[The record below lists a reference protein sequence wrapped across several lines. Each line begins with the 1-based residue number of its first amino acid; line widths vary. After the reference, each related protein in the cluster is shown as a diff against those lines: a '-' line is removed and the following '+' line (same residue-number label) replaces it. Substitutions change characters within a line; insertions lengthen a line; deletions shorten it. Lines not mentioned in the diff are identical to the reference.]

1 MTADPILVLQLHRMG
16 DLILTFP
23 LLVRLRQLWPHNPL
37 WVVAE
42 PAFFEQLMPL
52 APDAVFFPPSHCQ
65 TLAQSSYAAAINL
78 SSSPVA
84 AQTMAALD
92 APLKLGPVAD
102 GTGLHVEGFWQ
113 LYRAALTQNNHANAF
128 HWADLHLLDLLPS
141 PNLASVGHSRPTPA
155 GTRRVGLV
163 LGASEAA
170 KRPDAGFWAR
180 LALRLAAADLT
191 PVFLGGKGEMELG
204 QEVVQRTGLAQAN
217 LCGKLALREVAALMG
232 TLDLCVTPDTGP
244 MHLADFLGVP
254 VLNLSMGPVHAR
266 ETGPSAPG
274 QWVLR
279 AAMSCVGC
287 WQCTRG
293 RLFCKQAF
301 MPAPVAKVITDIHAG
316 LTDANAALPTAAKG
330 LGLYRTGRDALGLHT
345 LSRVSSSPAQTE
357 ASCRPLLEDVWQ
369 AAFLYLYDP
378 AQAPLLCQRLTLL
391 RAGHPRLALSL
402 ARRMA
407 RLCAICGDHLK
418 QRSPLPDDFWR
429 RQPGMIRLF
438 TGYLHMFLQNS
449 GFSQQGWH
457 VAVQRLAAL
466 APLFANPA

>member
-1 MTADPILVLQLHRMG
+1 MAADPILVLQLHRMG

-23 LLVRLRQLWPHNPL
+23 LLMRLRQLWPHNPL

-52 APDAVFFPPSHCQ
+52 APDAVFFPSSHCEA
-65 TLAQSSYAAAINL
+65 LAQRSYAAAINL

-84 AQTMAALD
+84 AQTMAQLES
-92 APLKLGPVAD
+92 PLKLGPEAN
-102 GTGLHVEGFWQ
+102 GAGLHIQGFWQ

-128 HWADLHLLDLLPS
+128 HWADLHLLDLAPS
-141 PNLASVGHSRPTPA
+141 PNLASVGHSRPAPA

-191 PVFLGGKGEMELG
+191 PIFLGGKGEMELG
-204 QEVVQRTGLAQAN
+204 QEVAQRTGLAQAN
-217 LCGKLALREVAALMG
+217 LCGKLTLREVASLMG

-287 WQCTRG
+287 WQCHRG
-293 RLFCKQAF
+293 RLYCKQAF
-301 MPAPVAKVITDIHAG
+301 LPAPVARVIMEIHQG
-316 LTDANAALPTAAKG
+316 LASASAPVITAAKG
-330 LGLYRTGRDALGLHT
+330 LALYRTGRDALGLHT
-345 LSRVSSSPAQTE
+345 LTRISATPE

-378 AQAPLLCQRLTLL
+378 AQEPLLRQRLALL
-391 RAGHPRLALSL
+391 RAAHPQLAQSL
-402 ARRMA
+402 AA
-407 RLCAICGDHLK
+407 RIAKLCAICSDHLK

-429 RQPGMIRLF
+429 RQPGMLRLF
-438 TGYLHMFLQNS
+438 TGHLHMFLQNT
-449 GFSQQGWH
+449 GFSDQGWH
-457 VAVQRLAAL
+457 MAVQRLAAL
-466 APLFANPA
+466 APLFTSPA

>member
-1 MTADPILVLQLHRMG
+1 MAADPILVLQLHRMG

-52 APDAVFFPPSHCQ
+52 APDAVFFPSSHCEA
-65 TLAQSSYAAAINL
+65 LAQRSYAAAINL

-84 AQTMAALD
+84 AQTMAQLQS
-92 APLKLGPVAD
+92 PLKLGPVAN
-102 GTGLHVEGFWQ
+102 GTDLHIQGFWQ

-128 HWADLHLLDLLPS
+128 HWADLHLLDLAPS
-141 PNLASVGHSRPTPA
+141 PNRASVGRSRPAPA

-204 QEVVQRTGLAQAN
+204 QEVAHRTGLAQAN
-217 LCGKLALREVAALMG
+217 LCGKLTLREVASLMG

-287 WQCTRG
+287 WQCSRG
-293 RLFCKQAF
+293 RLYCKQAF
-301 MPAPVAKVITDIHAG
+301 LPAPVSKVIIEIHQG
-316 LTDANAALPTAAKG
+316 LASASAHVITAAKG
-330 LGLYRTGRDALGLHT
+330 LALYRTGRDALGLHT
-345 LSRVSSSPAQTE
+345 LSRVSNTPE

-369 AAFLYLYDP
+369 AAFLYLYDA
-378 AQAPLLCQRLTLL
+378 AQEPLLRQRLALL
-391 RAGHPRLALSL
+391 RDEHPRLAQSL
-402 ARRMA
+402 AGRIA
-407 RLCAICGDHLK
+407 KLCAICSDHLK

-429 RQPGMIRLF
+429 RQPGMLRLF
-438 TGYLHMFLQNS
+438 TGHLHMFLQNT
-449 GFSQQGWH
+449 GFSDQGWH
-457 VAVQRLAAL
+457 MAVQRLAAL
-466 APLFANPA
+466 APLFTSPA

>member
-1 MTADPILVLQLHRMG
+1 MAADPILVLQLHRMG

-23 LLVRLRQLWPHNPL
+23 LLMRLRQLWPHNPL
-37 WVVAE
+37 WVAAE

-52 APDAVFFPPSHCQ
+52 APDVVFFPSSHCGV
-65 TLAQSSYAAAINL
+65 LAQRSYAAAINL
-78 SSSPVA
+78 SSSPTA
-84 AQTMAALD
+84 AQTMAQLQS
-92 APLKLGPVAD
+92 PLKLGPVAN
-102 GTGLHVEGFWQ
+102 TTNLHVEGFWQ
-113 LYRAALTQNNHANAF
+113 LYRAALTQNNRANAF
-128 HWADLHLLDLLPS
+128 HWADLHLLDLAPH
-141 PNLASVGHSRPTPA
+141 PNLSAVGHSRPAPA

-191 PVFLGGKGEMELG
+191 PVFLGGKNEVQLG
-204 QEVVQRTGLAQAN
+204 QEVAQRTGLSQAN
-217 LCGKLALREVAALMG
+217 LCGKLTLRELAALMN

-293 RLFCKQAF
+293 RLYCKQAF
-301 MPAPVAKVITDIHAG
+301 LPAPVSNIIIQIHKGLAVAGSPAIT
-316 LTDANAALPTAAKG
+316 PAKG
-330 LGLYRTGRDALGLHT
+330 LALYRTGRNALGLHT
-345 LSRVSSSPAQTE
+345 LNRVSATPE
-357 ASCRPLLEDVWQ
+357 PSCRPLLEDVWQ
-369 AAFLYLYDP
+369 AAFLYLYDA
-378 AQAPLLCQRLTLL
+378 AQEPLLGQKLALL
-391 RAGHPRLALSL
+391 RSEHPKLTQKLAE
-402 ARRMA
+402 RIA
-407 RLCAICGDHLK
+407 RLCSICSDHLK
-418 QRSPLPDDFWR
+418 QRSSLPVDFWR
-429 RQPGMIRLF
+429 SQPGMMRLF
-438 TGYLHMFLQNS
+438 TGYLHMFLENT
-449 GFSQQGWH
+449 GFSDQGWR

-466 APLFANPA
+466 APLFATPA

>member
-1 MTADPILVLQLHRMG
+1 MAADPILVLQLHRMG

-23 LLVRLRQLWPHNPL
+23 LLMRLRQLWPHNPL

-42 PAFFEQLMPL
+42 PIFFEQLMPL
-52 APDAVFFPPSHCQ
+52 APDAVFFPSSHCKA
-65 TLAQSSYAAAINL
+65 LAQRSYAAAINL

-92 APLKLGPVAD
+92 SPLKLGPVAN
-102 GTGLHVEGFWQ
+102 GTGLHIQGFWQ

-128 HWADLHLLDLLPS
+128 HWADLHLLDLLPN
-141 PNLASVGHSRPTPA
+141 PNLASVGHARPAAA

-163 LGASEAA
+163 LGASESA

-180 LALRLAAADLT
+180 LALRLVAADLT
-191 PVFLGGKGEMELG
+191 PVFLGGKGEQQLG

-217 LCGKLALREVAALMG
+217 MCGKLALREVAALMG

-287 WQCTRG
+287 WQCNRG

-301 MPAPVAKVITDIHAG
+301 LPAPVARIVTEIHQNLANPGTPAIAAARG
-316 LTDANAALPTAAKG
+316 LA
-330 LGLYRTGRDALGLHT
+330 LYRTGRDALGLHT
-345 LSRVSSSPAQTE
+345 LNRVSATPE
-357 ASCRPLLEDVWQ
+357 VSCRPLLEDAWQ
-369 AAFLYLYDP
+369 AAFLYLYDA
-378 AQAPLLCQRLTLL
+378 AQEPLLRQRLARL
-391 RAGHPRLALSL
+391 RTAHPRLSQSL
-402 ARRMA
+402 AERMA
-407 RLCAICGDHLK
+407 RLCAVCSGHLK
-418 QRSPLPDDFWR
+418 QRSPLPEDFWR
-429 RQPGMIRLF
+429 RQPGMVRLF
-438 TGYLHMFLQNS
+438 TGHLHMFLQNA
-449 GFSQQGWH
+449 GFSDQGWRM
-457 VAVQRLAAL
+457 AVQRLAAL

>member
-23 LLVRLRQLWPHNPL
+23 LLVRLRQLWPQNPL

-52 APDAVFFPPSHCQ
+52 APDAVFFPPSHCEV
-65 TLAQSSYAAAINL
+65 LAQHSYAAAINL

-84 AQTMAALD
+84 AQTMAQLQS
-92 APLKLGPVAD
+92 PLKLGPVANS
-102 GTGLHVEGFWQ
+102 TGLHIQGFWQ
-113 LYRAALTQNNHANAF
+113 LYRAALTQNNRANAF
-128 HWADLHLLDLLPS
+128 HWADLHLLDLAPN
-141 PNLASVGHSRPTPA
+141 PNLACVGHSRPAPA

-191 PVFLGGKGEMELG
+191 PVFLGGKNEMELG
-204 QEVVQRTGLAQAN
+204 QQVAQRTGLAQAN
-217 LCGKLALREVAALMG
+217 LCGKLTLREVAALMG

-293 RLFCKQAF
+293 RLYCKQAF
-301 MPAPVAKVITDIHAG
+301 LPAPVASIIMEIHQSLTNSSAPVITAARG
-316 LTDANAALPTAAKG
+316 LA
-330 LGLYRTGRDALGLHT
+330 LYRTGRDALGLHT
-345 LSRVSSSPAQTE
+345 LNRVSAVPE

-369 AAFLYLYDP
+369 AAFLYLYDA
-378 AQAPLLCQRLTLL
+378 AQEPLLRQRLAAL
-391 RAGHPRLALSL
+391 RAAHPKLAQSL
-402 ARRMA
+402 AGRIA
-407 RLCAICGDHLK
+407 RLCAVCSDHLK
-418 QRSPLPDDFWR
+418 QRSPLPADFWR
-429 RQPGMIRLF
+429 RQPGMVRLF
-438 TGYLHMFLQNS
+438 TGHLHMHLENT
-449 GFSQQGWH
+449 GFSDQGWRM
-457 VAVQRLAAL
+457 AVQRLAAL
-466 APLFANPA
+466 APFFATPA

>member
-1 MTADPILVLQLHRMG
+1 MAADPILVLQLHRMG

-23 LLVRLRQLWPHNPL
+23 LLIRLRQLWPLNPL

-42 PAFFEQLMPL
+42 PAFFQQLMPL
-52 APDAVFFPPSHCQ
+52 APDAVFFPPSHCE
-65 TLAQSSYAAAINL
+65 TLAHSSYAAAINL

-84 AQTMAALD
+84 AQLMARLTS
-92 APLKLGPVAD
+92 PLKLGPVAD
-102 GTGLHVEGFWQ
+102 SDGLRVLGFWQ

-128 HWADLHLLDLLPS
+128 HWADLHLLDLAPTPS
-141 PNLASVGHSRPTPA
+141 LTSVGHSRPAPA
-155 GTRRVGLV
+155 GTRRIGLV

-191 PVFLGGKGEMELG
+191 PVLLGGKGEMALG
-204 QEVVQRTGLAQAN
+204 QEVAQRTGLAQAN
-217 LCGKLALREVAALMG
+217 LCGKLTLREVAALMG

-293 RLFCKQAF
+293 RLYCKQAF
-301 MPAPVAKVITDIHAG
+301 LPAPVARIVMEIHAG
-316 LTDANAALPTAAKG
+316 LATASPPTVTAAKG
-330 LGLYRTGRDALGLHT
+330 LALYRTGRDALGLHT
-345 LSRVSSSPAQTE
+345 LSRVSATAE
-357 ASCRPLLEDVWQ
+357 ASCRPLIEDVWQ
-369 AAFLYLYDP
+369 AAFLYLYDS
-378 AQAPLLCQRLTLL
+378 AQEPLLRQRLALL
-391 RAGHPRLALSL
+391 RTAHPRLAQKL
-402 ARRMA
+402 AGRTA
-407 RLCAICGDHLK
+407 RLCATCSNHLK

-429 RQPGMIRLF
+429 KQPGMMRLF
-438 TGYLHMFLQNS
+438 TGHMHMYLQNT
-449 GFSQQGWH
+449 GFSDQGWH
-457 VAVQRLAAL
+457 MVVQRLAAL